1 MKSGASTN
9 NMCIIGRCNTMMAD
23 QEEARG
29 SSIAKFRR
37 LAEGVIQVPVGA
49 NTSMLRVSA
58 RSEIAVYLRGFRKE
72 RLLNVHRWRMVNVK
86 V

>member
-1 MKSGASTN
+1 
-9 NMCIIGRCNTMMAD
+9 
-23 QEEARG
+23 
-29 SSIAKFRR
+29 
-37 LAEGVIQVPVGA
+37 
-49 NTSMLRVSA
+49 MLRVSA